1 VQILHAA
8 IKELDEAIG
17 SHEHYEYFLALYAG
31 SDETVSN
38 RLDDLSQVLH
48 GSDRLNDQFVE
59 RLIYSMYVQCYK
71 WLTEY
76 DVAHQLLTRVLEL
89 GHP

>member
-1 VQILHAA
+1 MKQSGLMSIM
-8 IKELDEAIG
+8 
-17 SHEHYEYFLALYAG
+17 STFLPCMQALMRQCR
-31 SDETVSN
+31 T
-38 RLDDLSQVLH
+38 LDDLSQVLH